1 MIGFFWSVCSV
12 FLVFSVSMV
21 YSTTLRPQKSFSL
34 QAALRFGIF
43 AAVLHGFK
51 AQAGA
56 GSQMMDLVHFASPI
70 SDA

>member
-1 MIGFFWSVCSV
+1 
-12 FLVFSVSMV
+12 MV